1 MNKCIDTQLGHSNTT
16 RVPDIARLHSKFHR
30 ISKSLTVRPEGSHT
44 QPQKSG
50 CANPDGAGQHGNRK
64 HHQRESESLPNCSE
78 TRPKPVS
85 CPKSC
90 TNKGPSR
97 FRTVLEEGSTLPGTV
112 LERRRLA
119 KPFPNGARGRVNP
132 PRNDARGR
140 VNPPRN
146 GARKKQGS
154 TPLRTVL
161 EERVNPP
168 RSGVRKQGC
177 SKGVKPFT
185 NVARER
191 VNPPRN
197 IVRKRVHTLVNAHV
211 RVNPPSGVRGEIQA
225 LPKFGNYSNS

>member
-112 LERRRLA
+112 LERRRLNLW
-119 KPFPNGARGRVNP
+119 PSRF
-132 PRNDARGR
+132 
-140 VNPPRN
+140 
-146 GARKKQGS
+146 
-154 TPLRTVL
+154 RTVL
-161 EERVNPP
+161 EEGSTLPGTMLEEGSTLPGTVFE
-168 RSGVRKQGC
+168 RSKAQPLSERCSRRGSTLPGVVFENRGVRKE
-177 SKGVKPFT
+177 SNPLRTLLEKGS
-185 NVARER
+185 
-191 VNPPRN
+191 
-197 IVRKRVHTLVNAHV
+197 TLPGTLFENGST
-211 RVNPPSGVRGEIQA
+211 PS
-225 LPKFGNYSNS
+225 

>member
-1 MNKCIDTQLGHSNTT
+1 MPRKWQGSQLNKCIDTQLGHSNTT

-97 FRTVLEEGSTLPGTV
+97 FRTLLEDGSTLPGTV
-112 LERRRLA
+112 LERSKAQPLSERCSRSCLLYTS
-119 KPFPNGARGRVNP
+119 PS
-132 PRNDARGR
+132 PRD
-140 VNPPRN
+140 
-146 GARKKQGS
+146 
-154 TPLRTVL
+154 
-161 EERVNPP
+161 
-168 RSGVRKQGC
+168 
-177 SKGVKPFT
+177 
-185 NVARER
+185 
-191 VNPPRN
+191 
-197 IVRKRVHTLVNAHV
+197 
-211 RVNPPSGVRGEIQA
+211 
-225 LPKFGNYSNS
+225 